1 MKRIFG
7 FLLLP
12 LLLLPSCSQGKQD
25 IAFISNGN
33 GFETLYD
40 DSYFLEDNGK
50 YNQGIALASFAS
62 TMTTCGD
69 EAEFAKRGQHLTS
82 LWKKEGFSDILL
94 SQTMTV
100 KPTLD
105 SIGYGIAKKKI
116 EDFTLVAITIRSGSY
131 GAEWAS
137 NLTIGEEGD
146 SKGFKDASD
155 TVLAGLGGYLSGR
168 AVQGRVKF
176 WLSGYSRGGA
186 VANLLGA
193 DILQRIQEG
202 TFYSE
207 VSVTPNDVYAYCF
220 EPPLCAKTTIEEA
233 SGDLYKG
240 IHNLM
245 NFNDMIAR
253 LLPHAWGFV
262 RYGNNYFYPDR
273 LTDIRFDETERKKL
287 VSNYHF
293 APGGHNFSAYTI
305 DDWRFFDAGEK
316 DTQEG
321 NLPRKSLHPSLGRFG
336 VELIP
341 NLLAHQLLTREIYAK
356 GFEESIRNLI
366 AAIAGFNPK
375 IPEIKLTGALFVDIL
390 FSYSFAQ
397 SIFVELLAD
406 DPGGAVSDFEFF
418 FYMLFNANEENIKD
432 IKDIY
437 NDLFYFLLFVT
448 ASLTQ
453 RKDLMLQLFCRDN
466 LLQIAL
472 PHYTELDYYLL
483 RSCDPRL
490 YGEQACHL
498 NDGTYQILTAHAPSS
513 ISIYEN
519 SLKKNI
525 FSYADGKMESD
536 RLSAQQRY
544 DGSIDIF
551 LPKNGDYSYEIESDS
566 IRLSNVDSYGNET
579 LLQEGLAKTGRI

>member
-12 LLLLPSCSQGKQD
+12 LLLLPSCSQGEKS

-40 DSYFLEDNGK
+40 DSYFLEDNGT

-69 EAEFAKRGQHLTS
+69 EAEFAKRGKHLTS
-82 LWKKEGFSDILL
+82 LWQKEGFSDIFL
-94 SQTMTV
+94 SETMTV

-105 SIGYGIAKKKI
+105 SIGYGFAKKKI

-137 NLTIGEEGD
+137 NFTIGAEGD

-155 TVLAGLGGYLSGR
+155 TVFAGLGEYLSGR

-193 DILQRIQEG
+193 NILRHIKED
-202 TFYSE
+202 TFHSE
-207 VSVTPNDVYAYCF
+207 ISVTPDDLYAYCF
-220 EPPLCAKTTIEEA
+220 EPPLCANTSIEEA
-233 SGDLYKG
+233 SSNLYKG
-240 IHNLM
+240 IHNLV
-245 NFNDMIAR
+245 NFNDLIAR
-253 LLPHAWGFV
+253 ILPHCWGFV
-262 RYGNNYFYPDR
+262 RYGKNHFYPDR

-293 APGGHNFSAYTI
+293 APGGHAFPAYTI

-321 NLPRKSLHPSLGRFG
+321 NLPRISLHPSLGRFST
-336 VELIP
+336 ELLP
-341 NLLAHQLLTREIYAK
+341 ALLAYQFLTRETYAM

-390 FSYSFAQ
+390 FSYSFVQ
-397 SIFVELLAD
+397 TIFTELLAGD
-406 DPGGAVSDFEFF
+406 AGGAATDLEFF
-418 FYMLFNANEENIKD
+418 FYMLFNANEDNIKE
-432 IKDIY
+432 IKALY
-437 NDLFYFLLFVT
+437 NDLFYFIVFVGVIL
-448 ASLTQ
+448 AQ

-498 NDGTYQILTAHAPSS
+498 NDGTYQILTIQTPSS

-519 SLKKNI
+519 NLKKNI
-525 FSYADGKMESD
+525 FSYANGKMESD
-536 RLSAQQRY
+536 HLSAQQRY

-551 LPKNGDYSYEIESDS
+551 LPKNGDYSYQIESDS
-566 IRLSNVDSYGNET
+566 ISLSHVDSCGNET
-579 LLQEGLAKTGRI
+579 LVQESLAKTGRI